1 MPCEYC
7 GPDDDECSVCE
18 TYTDP
23 ARDNYRRVVVIVC
36 AAGML
41 LLIGAAVVC
50 AIINQLGGA
59 K

>member
-1 MPCEYC
+1 MPCEFC
-7 GPDDDECSVCE
+7 SPDAESCCVCE
-18 TYTDP
+18 TYDDP
-23 ARDNYRRVVVIVC
+23 ARDAYRRVVVIVC

-50 AIINQLGGA
+50 AVINQLGGA